1 MECEPFEP
9 DPDDTGVGIGKS
21 HYFFIFPLLNRVS
34 EFFRRLVMFVKPS
47 HFVKS
52 TVALAVFSA
61 NYTLAAEESSVTL
74 PSIVVTSGFRG
85 AALQEVPTSLTV
97 VDEQKITE
105 RNAVHLEDLIN
116 LAPNVNSSS
125 GASHAKYFQI
135 RGIGERSQFIGPI
148 NPSVG
153 VIMDG
158 IDMSN
163 IGGAATMMDAQQVE
177 VLRGPQG
184 TLYGA
189 NALAG
194 LINIRSKDPTTV
206 TSGDIEA
213 TLGTYNTRR
222 LSAAVG
228 GPINDSVGYR
238 IAFESNKSDGFT
250 ENDYLNKD
258 NTNNIDETLLR
269 GKLRIEASDYQMID
283 LTAFYANIDNGYDAF
298 SLDNTRTTL
307 SDNPGHDRQETSAFA
322 AKSTWTGN
330 DAFTLETS
338 LSYSESDLEYGYDED
353 WTYAGFYTPDISDP
367 LDGEAISFDNYIRDN
382 KTITGEARLISAP
395 GAELFNGSTTW
406 ATGVYYY
413 NRSTD
418 LHKAYTSN
426 YGNSNFTSEF
436 ETTRISVYGQLE
448 SKLSEKYILTTGLRI
463 EHAESEYQDNDGA
476 SSNPEDVLVGGRLA
490 LEYLANQH
498 TTLYGLVSRG
508 YKVGGFNAV
517 DSLPANLQ
525 EFDTETL
532 WNYEI
537 GTKGNWLNN
546 QLQTQVAFFY
556 QKREDAQIK
565 GSRNLNPGG
574 LPDWTDFVGNADKAY
589 SYGVEAEAQWIL
601 NSSVSLFGSL
611 GLLDTKLEDA
621 SAAFDGREAAQ
632 APNYQYTL
640 GANFNHGRGWF
651 SGVDIEGK
659 DAFYFSDSHNQESEA
674 YALLNARAGYKAKD
688 WSVTLW
694 GKNLTDEDT
703 YVRGYYF
710 DNDPNGGWDDSVLYT
725 QLGAPLQLGITA
737 KMNF

>member
-1 MECEPFEP
+1 
-9 DPDDTGVGIGKS
+9 
-21 HYFFIFPLLNRVS
+21 
-34 EFFRRLVMFVKPS
+34 MFVKPAY
-47 HFVKS
+47 FVKS
-52 TVALAVFSA
+52 AVALAVLSA

-74 PSIVVTSGFRG
+74 PTIVVTSGFRG

-105 RNAVHLEDLIN
+105 RNADHLEDLIN

-194 LINIRSKDPTTV
+194 LINIRSNDPTTV

-250 ENDYLNKD
+250 ENKYLNKD
-258 NTNNIDETLLR
+258 DTNNIDETLFR

-298 SLDNTRTTL
+298 SLDNSRTTS
-307 SDNPGHDRQETSAFA
+307 SDEPGHDRQETSAFA

-330 DAFTLETS
+330 DDFTLETS

-353 WTYAGFYTPDISDP
+353 WVYDGYSGGYT
-367 LDGEAISFDNYIRDN
+367 AFDNYIRDT
-382 KTITGEARLISAP
+382 KTTTAEVRLISAP
-395 GAELFNGSTTW
+395 GAELFDGSTTW

-418 LHKAYTSN
+418 LLRVYT
-426 YGNSNFTSEF
+426 YDDDFTSQF
-436 ETTRISVYGQLE
+436 DTTRISAYGQLE
-448 SKLSEKYILTTGLRI
+448 TKLSEQYILTTGLRI
-463 EHAESEYQDNDGA
+463 EHAESEYKDNDGA
-476 SSNPEDVLVGGRLA
+476 TSNPEELLLGGRLA
-490 LEYLANQH
+490 LEYLANKN
-498 TTLYGLVSRG
+498 TTLYGLISRG
-508 YKVGGFNAV
+508 YKVGGFNA
-517 DSLPANLQ
+517 DSSLPANLQ
-525 EFDTETL
+525 TFDTETL

-546 QLQTQVAFFY
+546 QLQTQIALFY
-556 QKREDAQIK
+556 QQRDNAQIK
-565 GSRNLNPGG
+565 GNRTITNSGG
-574 LPDWTDFVGNADKAY
+574 GTSFFDYVGNAENAY
-589 SYGVEAEAQWIL
+589 SYGLEAEVQWRV

-611 GLLDTKLEDA
+611 GLLDTTLEDA
-621 SAAFDGREAAQ
+621 DADFDGREAAQ

-640 GANFNHGRGWF
+640 GANFSHGRGWF

-659 DAFYFSDSHNQESEA
+659 DEFYFSDSHSQQSEA
-674 YALLNARAGYKAKD
+674 YTLLNARAGYKTKD

-703 YVRGYYF
+703 YIRGYYF
-710 DNDPNGGWDDSVLYT
+710 ENEPSDAYTIKHRYT
-725 QLGAPLQLGITA
+725 QLGAPRQIGMTA
-737 KMNF
+737 KMTF